1 MLGLSTAD
9 FLCTSAVIL
18 QPFMLPTYTNLMFAM
33 GNDQTCAGVGVL
45 MLFML
50 ASYLYSCFL
59 GIYFLMV
66 VRQGAKMQRSR
77 SFSIEPWLHT
87 WPWLLTIAI
96 AIVGVRSQAF
106 APSPVLGA
114 CWLGCTYTES
124 RDDCLPHEAIYAST
138 PFMVVAFFSFLTG
151 MICTCMVYFTVRR
164 KIRNDEHHVFRPS
177 LELESEI
184 TLSVPKQRNKKL
196 ERVAKQALCYAGA
209 YANSFLVVLFGLG
222 GGRRRSRS
230 TSVCRDSS
238 HCVLSLPF
246 TRLDQLSHLFA
257 ANLEEMEM
265 LSIWSMRQVVAGR
278 SVPEARRGETNK
290 LPN

>member
-177 LELESEI
+177 LELESDI

-196 ERVAKQALCYAGA
+196 ERVAEQALCYAGA
-209 YANSFLVVLFGLG
+209 YANSFLVVLFGLVVSYWEVDEDEVDRPLFVVTLLIVYSLYPLQG
-222 GGRRRSRS
+222 WINFLIYSRPTSKKWRCSPFGRCDKS
-230 TSVCRDSS
+230 
-238 HCVLSLPF
+238 
-246 TRLDQLSHLFA
+246 
-257 ANLEEMEM
+257 
-265 LSIWSMRQVVAGR
+265 
-278 SVPEARRGETNK
+278 
-290 LPN
+290 